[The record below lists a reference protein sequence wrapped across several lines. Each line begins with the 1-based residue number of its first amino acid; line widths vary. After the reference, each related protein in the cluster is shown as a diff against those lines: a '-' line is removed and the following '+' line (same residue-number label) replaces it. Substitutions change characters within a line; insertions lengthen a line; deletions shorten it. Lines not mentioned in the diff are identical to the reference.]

1 MSSKLVQIRKEY
13 VKEKSLPSDIGLV
26 LRGPYGHIIKLT
38 KQFESC
44 ELMYDLLIEGSI
56 YKMIPSVYCKRVR
69 K

>member
-1 MSSKLVQIRKEY
+1 MASKLVQINGEY
-13 VKEKSLPSDIGLV
+13 VKDKRLPSDIGLV
-26 LRGPYGHIIKLT
+26 LRGPYEHVIKLT